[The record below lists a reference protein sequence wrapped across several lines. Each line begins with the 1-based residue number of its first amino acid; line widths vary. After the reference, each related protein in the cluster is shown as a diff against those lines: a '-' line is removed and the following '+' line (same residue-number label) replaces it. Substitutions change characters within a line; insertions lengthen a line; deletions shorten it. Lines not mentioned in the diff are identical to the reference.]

1 MAIRE
6 NIQDPALATLLSRG
20 VPAFLGL
27 DMSGSTGH
35 SNFFRLQPYSELEV
49 TRDGVA
55 QYAFDVFGGPTAGV
69 ARNLAGGVEKI
80 VKGDLLKGAELFL
93 PRGARSYLES
103 YRYAT
108 EGVTNSMNNT
118 MLDPR
123 SIDISTLLFNALG
136 MKPTEIQ
143 ELKWTNG
150 QQYELKQY
158 FSARS
163 AKLQSKYRKANAN
176 RDKAEMRSLRL
187 EWRELQKAKDRV
199 RPFFNNSRSEL
210 KRAPVTDLM
219 RVVRRQRT
227 DERKLQKRLGT
238 D

>member
-1 MAIRE
+1 GLSPR
-6 NIQDPALATLLSRG
+6 LA
-20 VPAFLGL
+20 
-27 DMSGSTGH
+27 
-35 SNFFRLQPYSELEV
+35 
-49 TRDGVA
+49 
-55 QYAFDVFGGPTAGV
+55 
-69 ARNLAGGVEKI
+69 GVEKI
-80 VKGDLLKGAELFL
+80 AKGDLLKGVELFL

-123 SIDISTLLFNALG
+123 SIDTSTLLLNALG

-158 FSARS
+158 FTARS
-163 AKLQSKYRKANAN
+163 AKLQNQYRRANAN
-176 RDKAEMRSLRL
+176 CDNAEMRSLRL

-199 RPFFNNSRSEL
+199 RPFFNSRNEL
-210 KRAPVTDLM
+210 KLQPVTDLM
-219 RVVRRQRT
+219 SVGRRRRKS
-227 DERKLQKRLGT
+227 ERRLQERLGT
-238 D
+238 N